1 MTTRPTLLITND
13 DGIEAP
19 GLATLAAAASA
30 LANVVVVA
38 PTQHLSGCSH
48 QVTVDR
54 PLTAARVRENWYAVN
69 GTPVDC
75 VRLALLQICPA
86 ATWVLSG
93 VNDGGNLGIDVWM
106 SGTVAAVREAS
117 FLGRRGIA
125 LSQYRRRGE
134 QPVWSRTAAHTARV
148 LEYLLPQSPSPGN
161 FWNVNFPAGDVAMAE
176 LIVCRLDPHPLP
188 VKYEA
193 KGDEFHYRTS
203 YQDRHRE
210 PKHDVDVCFGGD
222 ISITPVDGLAR

>member
-1 MTTRPTLLITND
+1 MTTRPTILITND
-13 DGIEAP
+13 DGIDAP

-134 QPVWSRTAAHTARV
+134 QPVWSRTAAHTAGCWNTCCRSHPAPV
-148 LEYLLPQSPSPGN
+148 TFGTSIFLPGMWRWRS
-161 FWNVNFPAGDVAMAE
+161 
-176 LIVCRLDPHPLP
+176 
-188 VKYEA
+188 
-193 KGDEFHYRTS
+193 
-203 YQDRHRE
+203 
-210 PKHDVDVCFGGD
+210 
-222 ISITPVDGLAR
+222 